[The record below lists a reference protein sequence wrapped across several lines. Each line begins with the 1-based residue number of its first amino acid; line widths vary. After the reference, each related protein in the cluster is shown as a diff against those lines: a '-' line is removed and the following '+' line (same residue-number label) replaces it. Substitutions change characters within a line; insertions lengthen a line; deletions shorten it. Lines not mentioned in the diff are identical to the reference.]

1 MLNLNKKR
9 GYVEIQ
15 FLGATQE
22 VTGSCFLLKAG
33 NDQILVDCGLIQGR
47 PADELRNFQPFPFY
61 TKKIQAVVITHAHL
75 DHIGRLPLLVKA
87 GFKGKI
93 YTQKATIDL
102 ARVLLL
108 DAAFLSEKDAEWENK
123 HLKKNE
129 ALHIPL
135 YTREDVEKTL
145 PYFVGVDYH
154 QKISISEHFDF
165 RLQDAG
171 HILGSAIAE
180 VWLNENGLERKL
192 VFSGDLGNRG
202 APIIRDPS
210 YVEFADLL
218 ILESTYGDR
227 NHRSWDSTWNELAA
241 VIQTARHHKGNILI
255 PAFAVG
261 RTQEIL
267 YLFNRHYH
275 DWGIDRWQLF
285 LDSPMAIAATEIY
298 EKYSNLYNKE
308 TLHQV
313 KTEGNPLNVPNLHMS
328 ETVDDS
334 MRINQIRSGAII
346 IAGSGM
352 CNGGRIRHHL
362 RYNISNH
369 HNHVLIVGFQAAG
382 TPGRALV
389 DGVKSLKL
397 WGESYPVEAKIHTI
411 GGLSAHADQSGLIE
425 WYKGF
430 KNQPPVVL
438 IHGEPEAIEKLADVL
453 HRNKAPKVWKPTLGF
468 KLDLRKILSN
478 K

>member
-1 MLNLNKKR
+1 M
-9 GYVEIQ
+9 EIQ
-15 FLGATQE
+15 FFGATQE
-22 VTGSCFLLKAG
+22 VTGSCFLLKAE
-33 NDQILVDCGLIQGR
+33 NEQILVDCGLIQGR
-47 PADELRNFQPFPFY
+47 PADELRNFQPFPFDV
-61 TKKIQAVVITHAHL
+61 KKIHAVVITHAHL

-87 GFKGKI
+87 GFMGKI

-123 HLKKNE
+123 HLRKNE
-129 ALHIPL
+129 PLHAPL

-145 PYFVGVDYH
+145 PHFVGVEYH
-154 QKISISEHFDF
+154 QKISISPNFVF

-171 HILGSAIAE
+171 HILGSGIAE
-180 VWLNENGLERKL
+180 VWLHENGLERKL
-192 VFSGDLGNRG
+192 VFSGDLGNKG

-210 YVEFADLL
+210 FVEFADLL

-227 NHRSWDSTWNELAA
+227 NHRSWDATWHELAE
-241 VIQTARHHKGNILI
+241 VIQTTGHHKGNILI

-298 EKYSNLYNKE
+298 EKYTNLYNKE

-313 KTEGNPLNVPNLHMS
+313 KVEGNPLSLPNLHMS

-362 RYNISNH
+362 RYNISNPD
-369 HNHVLIVGFQAAG
+369 NHILIVGFQAAG

-389 DGVKSLKL
+389 DGVKALKL

-411 GGLSAHADQSGLIE
+411 GGLSAHADQSGILE
-425 WYKGF
+425 WYNHF
-430 KNQPPVVL
+430 KNQPPVALV
-438 IHGEPEAIEKLADVL
+438 HGEPEAIDKLAEIL
-453 HRNKAPKVWKPTLGF
+453 HTTKAPRVWKPTLGF